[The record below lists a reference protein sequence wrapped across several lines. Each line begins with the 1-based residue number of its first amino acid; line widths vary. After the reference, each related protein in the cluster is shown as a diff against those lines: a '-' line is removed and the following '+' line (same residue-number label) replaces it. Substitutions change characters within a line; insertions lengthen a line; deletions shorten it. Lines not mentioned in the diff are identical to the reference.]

1 MMTQPMRCELIT
13 WNTVYRLSRALAR
26 KSRDADFRPD
36 VIVAIA
42 RGGYV
47 PARILCDLLD
57 IGALASFRI
66 MHYTAGAHREQAARI
81 RYPLAVDLRGL
92 NVLVVDDVSDT
103 GDTLELALQ
112 HVAERGAAAIKV
124 AVLHHKTVSSFQ
136 PDFFAAKVVKW
147 RWIIYP
153 WAVVEDITGFIRR
166 MAQPPSSVQEAA
178 QCLERDYGLRVP
190 RSTLEDAYSLLS
202 R

>member
-1 MMTQPMRCELIT
+1 MRCELIT
-13 WNTVYRLSRALAR
+13 WNAVYRLSRTLAG
-26 KSRDADFRPD
+26 KIRDAGFQPD

-57 IGALASFRI
+57 IGALTSFRI
-66 MHYTAGAHREQAARI
+66 EHYTAGAHRERSALI

-103 GDTLELALQ
+103 GDTLELALR
-112 HVAERGAAAIKV
+112 HVTERGAAAIKV
-124 AVLHHKTVSSFQ
+124 AVLHHKTASSFR
-136 PDFFAAKVVKW
+136 PDFFAARVVKW

-166 MAQPPSSVQEAA
+166 MAQPPTSVQEAA
-178 QCLERDYGLRVP
+178 QYLERDFGLRVP
-190 RSTLEDAYSLLS
+190 RATLEDAYALLS

>member
-1 MMTQPMRCELIT
+1 MTQALHCELIT
-13 WNTVYRLSRALAR
+13 WNTVYRLSRTLVGKIR
-26 KSRDADFRPD
+26 KAEFQPD
-36 VIVAIA
+36 VVVAIA

-57 IGALASFRI
+57 IGALTSFRI
-66 MHYTAGAHREQAARI
+66 EHYTAGAHREQTALI
-81 RYPLAVDLRGL
+81 RYPLAADLRGL
-92 NVLVVDDVSDT
+92 QVLVVDDVSDT

-124 AVLHHKTVSSFQ
+124 AVLHHKTVSSFR

-153 WAVVEDITGFIRR
+153 WAVVEDVTGFIRR
-166 MAQPPSSVQEAA
+166 MARPPDSIDEAA
-178 QCLERDYGLRVP
+178 QRLERDYGLRVP
-190 RSTLEDAYSLLS
+190 RSALEDAYALLK

>member
-1 MMTQPMRCELIT
+1 MRCELIT
-13 WNTVYRLSRALAR
+13 WNAVYRLSRILAGKIR
-26 KSRDADFRPD
+26 EAGFRPD

-57 IGALASFRI
+57 VGALTGFRI
-66 MHYTAGAHREQAARI
+66 EHYTAGAHKEQAALL
-81 RYPLAVDLRGL
+81 RYPLSADLRGL

-112 HVAERGAAAIKV
+112 HVAARGAAAVKV
-124 AVLHHKTVSSFQ
+124 AVLHHKTVSSFR
-136 PDFFAAKVVKW
+136 PDFFGAKVTKW

-166 MAQPPSSVQEAA
+166 MAPPPGSIEEAT
-178 QCLERDYGLRVP
+178 QRLGRDYGLRVP
-190 RSTLEDAYSLLS
+190 RSALEDAYALLT